1 MAKTASRTPVRHR
14 RFPAVS
20 RRLGLL
26 RHRRMARSY
35 QLVQHPDH
43 RAPLQAP
50 STLSPADKHRPSRVQ
65 SLRSSLHTDTKTNT
79 RRSHT
84 PLPPR
89 PTAPLER
96 LLRPVAERTPLAV
109 RPRDMNRPRVVLA
122 SRLRSNTNSN
132 SNKPSMPPNRPW
144 LLSSSKRR
152 FTGVLALEH
161 LSPHILHLHRL
172 FSHNHRRSSNSHNSP
187 ILRTYHYPHSKL
199 ASGLRPGHG
208 SDLGRV
214 SRVRI
219 LLPSSMPSARMPI
232 LH

>member
-1 MAKTASRTPVRHR
+1 
-14 RFPAVS
+14 
-20 RRLGLL
+20 
-26 RHRRMARSY
+26 MARSY

-50 STLSPADKHRPSRVQ
+50 STLSPVGKHRLSRAQ
-65 SLRSSLHTDTKTNT
+65 SLRSSLHTDTRTNT

-84 PLPPR
+84 HLLPR

-96 LLRPVAERTPLAV
+96 LPRPVAERTPLAA

-132 SNKPSMPPNRPW
+132 SNKPSMPPSRRW
-144 LLSSSKRR
+144 LLNSSKRR

-161 LSPHILHLHRL
+161 LSPHILRLHRL
-172 FSHNHRRSSNSHNSP
+172 SSHNHRHSSNLHNSP
-187 ILRTYHYPHSKL
+187 TLRTYHYPHSKL
-199 ASGLRPGHG
+199 ASGPRPGLA

-219 LLPSSMPSARMPI
+219 SLPSSMPSARMPI
-232 LH
+232 RR